1 MSNHPNMLFQ
11 HSEATF
17 ILPKRP
23 IWTDK
28 LQKIISKANIGL
40 EGQKNEGKGHNSLQ
54 QDESIYKNQIIL
66 FYKISS
72 VSLVFW
78 SSRPILAFGM
88 IVCNLSIQIGHLG
101 SIKVASE
108 CWKSM
113 FGWFDIQMCKFLV
126 IAIRVAFL
134 AFSALKL

>member
-23 IWTDK
+23 IWMDK
-28 LQKIISKANIGL
+28 WHTIISKVNIGL
-40 EGQKNEGKGHNSLQ
+40 EGKKNEEKGHNSLQ
-54 QDESIYKNQIIL
+54 HGESIYKNQIIL
-66 FYKISS
+66 FYRISS

-88 IVCNLSIQIGHLG
+88 IVCNLSVQNGHLG
-101 SIKVASE
+101 SIKVTSE
-108 CWKSM
+108 YWKSM
-113 FGWFDIQMCKFLV
+113 FGWFDIQMCKFVV
-126 IAIRVAFL
+126 IAIRAAFL
-134 AFSALKL
+134 AFLAL

>member
-1 MSNHPNMLFQ
+1 MIAIATNLHIWMSNHPNMLFQ
-11 HSEATF
+11 HLEATF

-23 IWTDK
+23 IWTEK
-28 LQKIISKANIGL
+28 LQTIISKANIGL

-66 FYKISS
+66 FYRISS

-78 SSRPILAFGM
+78 SSRPILAFV
-88 IVCNLSIQIGHLG
+88 IVVCNFSVQIGHLG

-113 FGWFDIQMCKFLV
+113 FG
-126 IAIRVAFL
+126 
-134 AFSALKL
+134 

>member
-1 MSNHPNMLFQ
+1 M
-11 HSEATF
+11 E
-17 ILPKRP
+17 
-23 IWTDK
+23 K

-40 EGQKNEGKGHNSLQ
+40 EGQKIEGKGHNSLQ
-54 QDESIYKNQIIL
+54 QDESIYKDQIIL

-113 FGWFDIQMCKFLV
+113 FGWFDIQMCKFVVL
-126 IAIRVAFL
+126 AILAAFL
-134 AFSALKL
+134 ASTALKLSDTESINY

>member
-11 HSEATF
+11 HSEAIF

-23 IWTDK
+23 IWMEK
-28 LQKIISKANIGL
+28 LQTIISKVNIGL

-78 SSRPILAFGM
+78 SSRPILAFEM
-88 IVCNLSIQIGHLG
+88 IFCNFSVQIGLLG

-113 FGWFDIQMCKFLV
+113 FGWFDIQMCKFV
-126 IAIRVAFL
+126 ILAIIAAFL

>member
-1 MSNHPNMLFQ
+1 MISIFQSYKAKKAALIAITTNLHSWMSNHPNMLFQ

-78 SSRPILAFGM
+78 SSRPILAFEL
-88 IVCNLSIQIGHLG
+88 IVCNFSVQIGLLG
-101 SIKVASE
+101 CIQVAYV

-113 FGWFDIQMCKFLV
+113 I
-126 IAIRVAFL
+126 
-134 AFSALKL
+134 